1 MVRFSHENVGKL
13 PFDFDFDLKLRLN
26 GKRIYPTKSIKYL
39 AIKIDEKTSHGLI
52 TLMILQLSLTGLML
66 CYLK

>member
-1 MVRFSHENVGKL
+1 MVRLSHENGGKL
-13 PFDFDFDLKLRLN
+13 LFDFDFDLKLRLN

-39 AIKIDEKTSHGLI
+39 GIKIDEKTSHGLI

>member
-1 MVRFSHENVGKL
+1 MVRFSHENGGKL

-39 AIKIDEKTSHGLI
+39 GIKIDEKTSLGLI

>member
-39 AIKIDEKTSHGLI
+39 GIKIDEKTSLGLI

>member
-1 MVRFSHENVGKL
+1 MVRLSHENGGQL
-13 PFDFDFDLKLRLN
+13 LFDFDVDLKLRLN

-39 AIKIDEKTSHGLI
+39 GIKIDEKTSLGLI
-52 TLMILQLSLTGLML
+52 TLMVLQLSLTGLML